1 MHRAIYQ
8 AIRARDRAR
17 AQRLMC
23 EHLLQAE
30 REHEDERQQKDQEA
44 TSPSTEEIPLSRRR

>member
-30 REHEDERQQKDQEA
+30 REHEEEQKQKDHEA
-44 TSPSTEEIPLSRRR
+44 TETVG